1 MTETEFS
8 TWFEALAGCPPMLWQ
23 QRLFLEHLTNRDA
36 DNLPTSIDLPTGLG
50 KTMVMAIWLIARA
63 VNPALPRRLVY
74 VVDRRAV
81 VDQATTLAE
90 ELREMLEHL
99 DLKKELGLKRALPIS
114 TLRGQ
119 HVDNKEW
126 LEDPAAPAIV
136 VGTVDMIGSR
146 LLFEGYGTSRKMR
159 PYHAGLLGA
168 DTLIVLDE
176 AHLVPP
182 FERLLET
189 ICRGDNSFGV
199 GDYALAGIVPPF
211 RLLSLSATGRSTA
224 KKPFELDAADFKDE
238 LVHKRLTA
246 KKRLSIVPISEAD
259 ALHEK
264 LADAAWE
271 IAGNATVPVRVLVY
285 CNSRVTAVKT
295 RDAIAKKSGKPKEG
309 TVPVSSELFVGERR
323 NFDRVKAEQKLKTL
337 GFIAGSGASNSV
349 PAFVIATSAGEV
361 GVDLDADHMVC
372 DLVAWER
379 MIQRFGRVNRRGEG
393 DAKIVVIKQSLKPT
407 TAEKKAIEKASAE
420 RSDKEQ
426 KTVAAFE
433 AKIAIAEATAVPFGL
448 LPMMDDGID
457 VSPGALRDL
466 RLRAIEETNL
476 QSWIDELRN
485 EPWGQLLKI
494 ASAYFQNIA
503 NSLTAAS
510 TPEPLRPELTRALV
524 DAWSMTS
531 LKEHSGRPLVAPWLR
546 GWETDDEAQTAVV
559 WRKHLP
565 QSQKPD
571 QPLKKGR
578 LTEFFEAAP
587 PHSSEALEADTKD
600 VVDWLT
606 ESAAAS
612 WNVAAKKAEA
622 TDETQLNPR
631 NVVAFVLDM
640 SGDYDASLT
649 WNQLLLD
656 SDDKKANDKKHDEL
670 VRQLRNSTLVVTS
683 AIGGL
688 HDGLLKS
695 DDRSDV
701 RTIDDGGEWL
711 SNNEHAAKEGPA
723 VLFRVEERPAPALPK
738 DEKNWRCRFSM
749 PLGGSEEDEPSKY
762 LCVDKWRH
770 DASTEDD
777 RAEGALQRLDDH
789 QQWAANHASDL
800 AQRLGLTVNHPQ
812 YAAMLRIAARLH
824 DEGKRSELWQRAF
837 KAPPN
842 GPYAKTPGPLNVA
855 LLGGYRHEF
864 GTLAY
869 LDQDAEFNAL
879 PDDLKELARHLI
891 AAHHGF
897 ARPVIGINGCDDAP
911 PSALEARATEVAL
924 RFARLQRRWGPWGLA
939 WWESLLRAADQL
951 ASRDNEDRN
960 REAKEAQ

>member
-1 MTETEFS
+1 MTESEFS
-8 TWFEALAGCPPMLWQ
+8 ACFESLAGYSPMLWQ
-23 QRLFLEHLTNRDA
+23 QRLFFDHFTHPNI

-50 KTMVMAIWLIARA
+50 KTMVMAIWLIARK
-63 VNPALPRRLVY
+63 VNPKLPRRLVY

-90 ELREMLEHL
+90 TLREKLEQYAG
-99 DLKKELGLKRALPIS
+99 LKQALGLRRALPIS
-114 TLRGQ
+114 TLRGK

-126 LEDPAAPAIV
+126 LEDPASPAIV

-168 DTLIVLDE
+168 DTLVVLDE
-176 AHLVPP
+176 AHLVPS

-189 ICRGDNSFGV
+189 ISASAKLFGV
-199 GDYALAGIVPPF
+199 GDGALAGIIPTF
-211 RLLSLSATGRSTA
+211 RLMSLSATGRSTA
-224 KKPFELDAADFKDE
+224 KRPFGLNAADLGEE
-238 LVHKRLTA
+238 LVRKRLTA
-246 KKRLSIVPISEAD
+246 KKRLSISSITESD

-271 IAGNATVPVRVLVY
+271 VAGNGTLPVRVLVY
-285 CNSRVTAVKT
+285 CNSRQAAVKT
-295 RDAIAKKSGKPKEG
+295 REAIAKKAGKPKDNTE
-309 TVPVSSELFVGERR
+309 SAKLELFVGERR
-323 NFDRVKAEQKLKTL
+323 NFDRVEAERKLKEL
-337 GFIAGSGASNSV
+337 GFIAGSESKISC

-379 MIQRFGRVNRRGEG
+379 MVQRFGRVNRRGEG

-407 TAEKKAIEKASAE
+407 TAEKKAIEKASAD

-433 AKIAIAEATAVPFGL
+433 AKRAVAEATAVPFGL
-448 LPMMDDGID
+448 LPTLDDGID

-466 RLRAIEETNL
+466 KLRA
-476 QSWIDELRN
+476 QSSLNDDSES
-485 EPWGQLLKI
+485 
-494 ASAYFQNIA
+494 ASIISAV
-503 NSLTAAS
+503 LDAAS
-510 TPEPLRPELTRALV
+510 TPEPLRPALTRALV

-565 QSQKPD
+565 LSSKPD

-587 PHSSEALEADTKD
+587 PHSSEVLEADTVK

-606 ESAAAS
+606 TCANDVWEKRST
-612 WNVAAKKAEA
+612 KDEA
-622 TDETQLNPR
+622 TDDLR
-631 NVVAFVLDM
+631 FDRRDVAAFVLDEA
-640 SGDYDASLT
+640 GDYETSLT
-649 WNQLLLD
+649 WDQLLLD
-656 SDDKKANDKKHDEL
+656 GDDKKANDKKKDDL
-670 VRQLRNSTLVVTS
+670 IRQLHNATLVVTS

-688 HDGLLKS
+688 RDGLLAS
-695 DDRSDV
+695 EERTDV

-711 SNNEHAAKEGPA
+711 SHKDHGTKAVPT
-723 VLFRVEERPAPALPK
+723 VLFRVVERDAPALPK
-738 DEKNWRCRFSM
+738 SEKNWRCRFSM
-749 PLGGSEEDEPSKY
+749 PLGGSDEDEPSKY

-800 AQRLGLTVNHPQ
+800 AQRLGLTVNHSH

-824 DEGKRSELWQRAF
+824 DEGKRAALWQRAF
-837 KAPPN
+837 KAPEEG
-842 GPYAKTPGPLNVA
+842 GPYAKTPGPLNVS
-855 LLGGYRHEF
+855 LLVGYRHEF
-864 GTLAY
+864 GSLPS
-869 LDQDAEFNAL
+869 LDKDSEFNAL
-879 PDDLKELARHLI
+879 PDDLKDLARHLV

-911 PSALEARATEVAL
+911 PSALEDRATEVAL

-951 ASRDNEDRN
+951 SSRDNEDRS